1 VREVFSNALELWREN
16 APFAIATLV
25 ARQDAAAAE
34 VGTSMAV
41 SVDGRI
47 DGDVGAGCY
56 ESDIVEAARLT
67 AVDGISRLLQIDL
80 SGDDLISGG
89 TGCGGLLDVVTWKPS
104 VGFEEFAVTAS
115 AGVVDSEIDI
125 SYERDGVSQA
135 FRLCVARRRVCA
147 VVGATVLANEVAAFL
162 RRLDVRTIVFD
173 PRPAFATAARL
184 RAVDEIVVAWPED
197 ALPALLS
204 DRTPLLVLSHDPKI
218 DLPALRCGLRSR
230 APYVGLLGSRRAQRS
245 RRDAL
250 LADGFEPNQ
259 VDRIQ
264 GPAGLDLGGVTVAET
279 ALSIVAEI
287 VAKSRGGLGTPLS
300 TTQRP
305 IHRRDERLAA
315 LV

>member
-1 VREVFSNALELWREN
+1 MREVFSNALNAWRAN
-16 APFAIATLV
+16 LPFALATLV

-34 VGTSMAV
+34 IGTSMAV
-41 SVDGRI
+41 SIDGGI

-89 TGCGGLLDVVTWKPS
+89 TGCGGRLEVVTWRP
-104 VGFEEFAVTAS
+104 VLGFDKFARSAC

-125 SYERDGVSQA
+125 SYERDRIAQT
-135 FRLCVARRRVCA
+135 FRLCVVRRRVC
-147 VVGATVLANEVAAFL
+147 VIVGATVLANEIAAFL
-162 RRLDVRTIVFD
+162 QRLDVRTIVVD
-173 PRPAFATAARL
+173 PRAAFATAERL
-184 RAVDEIVVAWPED
+184 QAVDEILVKWPD
-197 ALPALLS
+197 DVLPRLL
-204 DRTPLLVLSHDPKI
+204 DDKTPLLVVSHDPKI

-250 LADGFEPNQ
+250 LADGFEADE
-259 VDRIQ
+259 VERIQ
-264 GPAGLDLGGVTVAET
+264 GPAGLDLGGVTVPET
-279 ALSIVAEI
+279 ALSIVAEV
-287 VAKSRGGLGTPLS
+287 VAKSRGGSGTPLS
-300 TTQRP
+300 ATERP
-305 IHRRDERLAA
+305 IHRRDDRMGA